1 MMEILRKIFA
11 SKEFK
16 HFETAFESGRLS
28 HAYFISGEDIESNHT
43 FLKAMTL
50 KLVCESHRPCL
61 ECSGCKKIMAGFHPD
76 VFVYPKGKNFVVADS
91 EDILENASI
100 KPMESE
106 FKVFVVQSIDNATV
120 QAQNK
125 LLKTVEEAPKNV
137 VFLFDAIN
145 QQNVLQTIKS
155 RTQEIKIK
163 SFTQKP
169 LEQEEEYAFLT
180 DMLKNMNST
189 KQTLKYAVKF
199 AEKNGFLKR
208 LEVLAS
214 IFERVLYQK
223 LLFVDYGFMG
233 VAENYKEGAI
243 GEILGC
249 ITQAKQ
255 QFLANVSTNLIADTL
270 LIKILEVRYKWNR

>member
-1 MMEILRKIFA
+1 
-11 SKEFK
+11 
-16 HFETAFESGRLS
+16 
-28 HAYFISGEDIESNHT
+28 
-43 FLKAMTL
+43 
-50 KLVCESHRPCL
+50 
-61 ECSGCKKIMAGFHPD
+61 
-76 VFVYPKGKNFVVADS
+76 
-91 EDILENASI
+91 
-100 KPMESE
+100 MESE
-106 FKVFVVQSIDNATV
+106 FKVFVVHSIDNATV

-137 VFLFDAIN
+137 VFLFDAVN

-163 SFTQKP
+163 SFTQKT
-169 LEQEEEYAFLT
+169 LEQEDDYAFLI

-199 AEKNGFLKR
+199 AEKSGFLKR
-208 LEVLAS
+208 LEVLAN

-223 LLFVDYGFMG
+223 LLFVDYGLMG